1 MPQLVGCHSHVF
13 ICHRYLPRVKVHGSS
28 KWTTIIQQEARYR
41 PCVWTR
47 SRKPVGVDNHVGVSH
62 THRVVLVWDGEVIA
76 QPQSGSRNED
86 GARHGPHGETLR
98 VQLNCGGK
106 SLPQNNVPP
115 LLRQHVVRLAC
126 YCAARVVNAQIPR
139 RSAVPQR
146 TVHVLRGHPDADRSP
161 AIIPILAG
169 GGVRLHGALSTARH
183 LTHHRSWQPA
193 VFLHHRVK
201 PTAVLHCTIGGNA
214 NTGATHH
221 HHEPRQQ
228 QWQQRRG
235 VAWLAHGFGTICL
248 FLRCGQQQWY

>member
-1 MPQLVGCHSHVF
+1 MPQLVGRYTHVS

-28 KWTTIIQQEARYR
+28 KWTTIIQQEARNR
-41 PCVWTR
+41 PRPWIR
-47 SRKPVGVDNHVGVSH
+47 SRKTVRVDNHVGASH

-76 QPQSGSRNED
+76 HPQTGSRNED
-86 GARHGPHGETLR
+86 GARHGLHGETLR
-98 VQLNCGGK
+98 VQLNGGGE

-115 LLRQHVVRLAC
+115 LLRQHVVRLTC
-126 YCAARVVNAQIPR
+126 YCAAIVVNAQIPR

-146 TVHVLRGHPDADRSP
+146 IVHVLRGHPDADRSP
-161 AIIPILAG
+161 AIVPILAG
-169 GGVRLHGALSTARH
+169 GGVRLHGALSPARH
-183 LTHHRSWQPA
+183 LTHHRSRQPA
-193 VFLHHRVK
+193 VFLHHRVNT
-201 PTAVLHCTIGGNA
+201 TAVLHCTIGGNA